1 MKILK
6 KYLKEFLVITVTI
19 FTVSNLI
26 GYFRSRDVQVIGN
39 LEAVRSAI
47 TINGQKVGSLIKP
60 DKPLVINFWGTWCP
74 VCAREVYNISS
85 LSKNKDFTLIT
96 VAVNSGSDEEIKK
109 YMQEKG
115 VNYTVINDKNGA
127 LAKRFKITTYPTTV
141 FISSSGKKVIK
152 DSGYLTK
159 PGFLARVKM
168 VGD

>member
-1 MKILK
+1 MK
-6 KYLKEFLVITVTI
+6 KYFKEFITIVLVV
-19 FTVSNLI
+19 FLASNVI
-26 GYFRSRDVQVIGN
+26 GYFRSSSVQVDGN
-39 LEAVRSAI
+39 LEALKSAL
-47 TINGQKVGSLIKP
+47 TISGQKVGSLIKP

-85 LSKNKDFTLIT
+85 LSKSKDFTLIT

-115 VNYTVINDKNGA
+115 IDFTVVNDKNDA
-127 LAKRFKITTYPTTV
+127 LANRFKITTYPTTV
-141 FISSSGKKVIK
+141 FISSSGKKIIK

-168 VGD
+168 VEN